1 VTLCRDH
8 ASMHMM
14 YTYTWC
20 VLRVRVE
27 IMGSGKYENVGTAQP
42 VLIMINPMISP
53 RTRYIRAREGACPCV
68 SQC

>member
-1 VTLCRDH
+1 
-8 ASMHMM
+8 MHMM

-27 IMGSGKYENVGTAQP
+27 IMGSGKYENVGKAQP